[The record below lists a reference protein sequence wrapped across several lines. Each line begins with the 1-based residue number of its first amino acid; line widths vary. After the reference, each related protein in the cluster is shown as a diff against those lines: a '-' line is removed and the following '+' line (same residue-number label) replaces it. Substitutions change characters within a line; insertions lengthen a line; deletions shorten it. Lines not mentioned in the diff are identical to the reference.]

1 MLLSNIMRA
10 APFWLIVESDRLK
23 RSEPGRYLD
32 LGGLEKNM
40 KRHSAVVL
48 MAREG

>member
-10 APFWLIVESDRLK
+10 APFCLIVEGNRLK
-23 RSEPGRYLD
+23 RSELRRCLG